1 MTAKCV
7 DCEIAWNVSNYQKIP
22 QTNNNCPNC
31 KSRLRAGETLPN
43 IQASQ
48 KARPQRTKGATP

>member
-1 MTAKCV
+1 MNTYEITFTRENGSTGYICPH
-7 DCEIAWNVSNYQKIP
+7 CE
-22 QTNNNCPNC
+22 
-31 KSRLRAGETLPN
+31 SRLRAGETLPN

>member
-7 DCEIAWNVSNYQKIP
+7 
-22 QTNNNCPNC
+22 
-31 KSRLRAGETLPN
+31 RAGETLPN